1 MLSAAPTDPYQ
12 PYKDAY
18 SAYAQS
24 LQVSPEEKNQRAY
37 LNTLLGQQQQ
47 NQEKNLN
54 LGQPVNYANAEGD
67 RQNRTD
73 SLAIDAASR
82 SLDALTGYRT
92 ADTNSAQAR
101 AQYQSNLLDLQY
113 KPIPLSYGG
122 SVYYPGT
129 GQTAGGFNSSGA
141 TNDLVSNAMSQ
152 GRLDPTLLTRY
163 GLPYVLNTLQQNP
176 NFDFNASHT
185 GYERGIQTSTQLKYD
200 PLTGQ
205 PVTYQTKGPAPSGAS
220 APTSPSGLP
229 AQPTLPGGTSGNAP
243 AGAPAASGSQAGG
256 GTSAAQGANL
266 YATAPLPTPQN
277 KIQLGYQKD
286 LTTGAT
292 GKQINALNTAV
303 GHLFDANNLFTALN
317 NGAVQSGNSLKNFI
331 GTQTGS
337 AEANNY
343 GQAQD
348 LLSNEIANA
357 YGAGALGDREAQ
369 KHYGSA
375 IDSPDQHQ
383 GYVQTV
389 ATFLSSKIAAN
400 IQSYRTAMG
409 QNPTSL
415 DTFISPVNQVKLAS
429 LGLNVKGLVPGLAPS
444 KTASSLIDN
453 AHAGPDGTIYIPVDP
468 SNPKGAYQKLQ

>member
-1 MLSAAPTDPYQ
+1 MLSAAPTDPFQ
-12 PYKDAY
+12 PYKDAFNT
-18 SAYAQS
+18 YAQS

-47 NQEKNLN
+47 HQENNLN
-54 LGQPVNYANAEGD
+54 LGQPVSYANAEGD

-92 ADTNSAQAR
+92 ADTNAAQAR

-113 KPIPLSYGG
+113 KPISVPYGG
-122 SVYYPGT
+122 SLYYPGT
-129 GQTAGGFNSSGA
+129 GATVGGFSSNQG
-141 TNDLVSNAMSQ
+141 TNDIVSKAMQ
-152 GRLDPTLLTRY
+152 DGRLDPTLLTRY
-163 GLPYVLNTLQQNP
+163 GLPFVLNTLQQNP

-185 GYERGIQTSTQLKYD
+185 GYERGIQTSTQVKFD
-200 PLTGQ
+200 PLTGK
-205 PVTYQTKGPAPSGAS
+205 PITYQSKGPVPSGAE
-220 APTSPSGLP
+220 APTGPSALP
-229 AQPTLPGGTSGNAP
+229 TQPGALGGTSGNAP
-243 AGAPAASGSQAGG
+243 ASGAAP
-256 GTSAAQGANL
+256 AAQGANL
-266 YATAPLPTPQN
+266 YAPAPLPTPQN
-277 KIQLGYQKD
+277 KVQLSYQKD

-303 GHLFDANNLFTALN
+303 GHLFDANNLFNALN
-317 NGAVQSGNSLKNFI
+317 NGAVQSGNNLKNFI
-331 GTQTGS
+331 ATQTGS

-383 GYVQTV
+383 GYVKTV

-409 QNPTSL
+409 QDPSSL

-429 LGLNVKGLVPGLAPS
+429 LGLDVKGLVPGLKPS
-444 KTASSLIDN
+444 QLASGLIDN
-453 AHAGPDGTIYIPVDP
+453 AHAGPDGSIYIPVDP